1 MEFYEYKSRNRSDG
15 KVYKGILTAD
25 DMETAEEALKRRGED
40 IIILGE
46 MKDFLNIRKNLY
58 KISIKTGKKA
68 KLEFFTMLKFMLEAG
83 MSLHEAL
90 VNIRDTSA
98 NKALRNLTWKMA
110 DEVRK
115 GATLSTAMKKTEQ
128 FDLALS
134 EQINAGEESGNIVET
149 IGRMIAQLEREIE
162 FKGKLKSAMIYPIII
177 CVVMVVVLWVMM
189 SVVVPTL
196 AETLISMGGELP
208 LITKIVI
215 GVSNGMSKGTPYLIF
230 VVIAGIAAYRI
241 AVKNEIFKMAVDTN
255 KLKIPIVGNMLEK
268 IELSRF
274 CRNLSAM
281 QKSGITLVRSLNI
294 VDSAIKNKKIA
305 KEIMKACSFVEI
317 AGMNLAVA
325 MAKAGKF
332 PSLLLQLIE
341 IGIDSGKITEILDKI
356 AEQYEKEV
364 DTSLK
369 RITSLIEPAMIVVV
383 GLLAGT
389 VVISIFLPMFEMTSN
404 MGV

>member
-241 AVKNEIFKMAVDTN
+241 AVKNETFKMAVDTN

>member
-1 MEFYEYKSRNRSDG
+1 MEYFEYQSKNHSDG
-15 KVYKGILTAD
+15 KRFKGIITAD
-25 DMETAEEALKRRGED
+25 DMEAAEEALKRRGED

-46 MKDFLNIRKNLY
+46 MRDFLNIRKTLY

-83 MSLHEAL
+83 MSLHETL

-230 VVIAGIAAYRI
+230 LVIAGIAAYRI
-241 AVKNEIFKMAVDTN
+241 AVKNETFKMAVDTN

-281 QKSGITLVRSLNI
+281 QKSGITLVRSLKI

-341 IGIDSGKITEILDKI
+341 IGIGSGKITEILDKI
-356 AEQYEKEV
+356 AEQYKKEV

>member
-1 MEFYEYKSRNRSDG
+1 M
-15 KVYKGILTAD
+15 
-25 DMETAEEALKRRGED
+25 
-40 IIILGE
+40 
-46 MKDFLNIRKNLY
+46 
-58 KISIKTGKKA
+58 
-68 KLEFFTMLKFMLEAG
+68 
-83 MSLHEAL
+83 
-90 VNIRDTSA
+90 
-98 NKALRNLTWKMA
+98 
-110 DEVRK
+110 
-115 GATLSTAMKKTEQ
+115 
-128 FDLALS
+128 
-134 EQINAGEESGNIVET
+134 
-149 IGRMIAQLEREIE
+149 
-162 FKGKLKSAMIYPIII
+162 
-177 CVVMVVVLWVMM
+177 
-189 SVVVPTL
+189 
-196 AETLISMGGELP
+196 
-208 LITKIVI
+208 
-215 GVSNGMSKGTPYLIF
+215 
-230 VVIAGIAAYRI
+230 IAGIAAYRI
-241 AVKNEIFKMAVDTN
+241 AVKNETFKMAVDTN

-281 QKSGITLVRSLNI
+281 QKSGITLVRSLKI